1 LKDNI
6 LLWLGD
12 EFTYFGMANF
22 LQNKLNCNLYGIF
35 DTERKEIK
43 DFFQNQKLINFSKL
57 WSYQDHTS
65 KIKEPDMEYLE
76 SFEKKYKINLWDI
89 AYSERYFYSEFNP
102 YHKFT
107 KNEILSII
115 EQECRFFDNVLDEV
129 KPSYFMATLISRH
142 HKFLLYKLCRSRGIK
157 FLTWEWSRFGGRW
170 IVSSEI
176 ARIDKPEDYVN
187 TKSDFFKTNDD
198 LMDYLENNPLPI
210 SYSDGAKYKTE
221 KQKKIISLLKF
232 LITPIDKN
240 LDSTY
245 LQYGKT
251 KTNMLTKGS
260 RSLQSRKRKKI
271 ESYMADNLTTKI
283 DSTIPFLYFPL
294 HLEPEREL
302 LIQSPFLTNQISVIT
317 NISKVLPVN
326 YQLYVKEHPAM
337 RSNGWRSVDYYS
349 NLQNLPNVTLI
360 HPSVN
365 SKELI
370 EKCSLV
376 VTIAGDTAL
385 EAAFFN
391 KPSIVFTNTDFSV
404 LPFVFH
410 VEDFKNLKETIRV
423 ALDSE
428 VNFDHLKKYV
438 SYVNENSFEFD
449 YLTIRAD
456 FNNIIYYPGF
466 LGKIDISEDNVK
478 QFIEKHSSAFSKLA
492 DEHIK
497 KIN

>member
-1 LKDNI
+1 MYGVI
-6 LLWLGD
+6 LAGGSGTRFWPISR
-12 EFTYFGMANF
+12 EQNPKQ
-22 LQNKLNCNLYGIF
+22 LQNIVGTGTMIQNTVQRLLPLISIENLRIGTHKQQA
-35 DTERKEIK
+35 TETIR
-43 DFFQNQKLINFSKL
+43 Q
-57 WSYQDHTS
+57 
-65 KIKEPDMEYLE
+65 LE
-76 SFEKKYKINLWDI
+76 SFGFLPDHLLAEPCSRNTALIIGLMAKIISADDPD
-89 AYSERYFYSEFNP
+89 S
-102 YHKFT
+102 
-107 KNEILSII
+107 
-115 EQECRFFDNVLDEV
+115 V
-129 KPSYFMATLISRH
+129 KAVIPSDPDVTN
-142 HKFLLYKLCRSRGIK
+142 
-157 FLTWEWSRFGGRW
+157 TEN
-170 IVSSEI
+170 
-176 ARIDKPEDYVN
+176 YVN
-187 TKSDFFKTNDD
+187 VKSDYFKTNDD

-240 LDSTY
+240 LDATY

-251 KTNMLTKGS
+251 KTNILTKGS
-260 RSLQSRKRKKI
+260 RSLQARKRKKI

-283 DSTIPFLYFPL
+283 DSTTPFLYFPL

-326 YQLYVKEHPAM
+326 YQLYVKEHPGM
-337 RSNGWRSVDYYS
+337 RSNGWRSIDYYS

-376 VTIAGDTAL
+376 VTIAGDSAL

-410 VEDFKNLKETIRV
+410 VEDFKNLKETIKI

-428 VNFDHLKKYV
+428 VSFDHLKKYI

-466 LGKIDISEDNVK
+466 LGKIDISEDHVK
-478 QFIEKHSSAFSKLA
+478 QFIEKLFIAYLSLI
-492 DEHIK
+492 HI
-497 KIN
+497 